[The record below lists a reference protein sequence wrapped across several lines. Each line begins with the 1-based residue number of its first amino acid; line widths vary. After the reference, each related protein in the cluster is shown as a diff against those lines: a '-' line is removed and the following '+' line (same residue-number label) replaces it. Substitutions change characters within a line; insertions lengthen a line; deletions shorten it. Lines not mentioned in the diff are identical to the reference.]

1 MQVVID
7 TSALIA
13 VVANEP
19 EKLTLVAATTG
30 AELVA
35 PASLHW
41 EVGNAFS
48 AMLKRERITFEQAD
62 AALKEY
68 ARIPI
73 RLIDLPL
80 RDTLELA
87 HELGIYAYDAYFL
100 VAARTLRCELLTLDR
115 GLMRAARQSEV
126 PLLETTP

>member
-1 MQVVID
+1 MQLVID
-7 TSALIA
+7 TSAVIA
-13 VVANEP
+13 VVANET
-19 EKLTLVAATTG
+19 EKASLIAATTG

-73 RLIDLPL
+73 RLMDISL

-87 HELGIYAYDAYFL
+87 DELGIYAYDAYFL

-115 GLMRAARQSEV
+115 GLRHAAQQSEI